1 MAKNKAVRSYD
12 DDDEFTSCNWVEY
25 TLVIVL
31 ASLLLLAAL
40 VLVIFWSIHFRE
52 GYVLNAED
60 WKTKPAKQFNYH
72 PTLMILGFITFS
84 GFSMLLYRISRCC
97 RHIWVKLFHTILHAI
112 AVPCIAFAALAIY
125 ENKNIQT
132 PPQKHFYSLHSW
144 MGFITV
150 GLFGLQFVVGFFSF
164 LVLLCCEG
172 ATAACRAAMV
182 PLHASFGLIT
192 FMMAIATCLT
202 GLTQRIYL
210 TIGNE
215 KYSSWTDP
223 LDLESIIINSLAM
236 VLVALGILFSYLL
249 HRDSLKNSREALLS
263 ERL

>member
-1 MAKNKAVRSYD
+1 MAKNKGVRSYD
-12 DDDEFTSCNWVEY
+12 DDDELSGCNWMEY
-25 TLVIVL
+25 ILVIVL
-31 ASLLLLAAL
+31 SCLLLLAAL
-40 VLVIFWSIHFRE
+40 VLVIFWSIHYRG
-52 GYVLNAED
+52 GYSWTED
-60 WKTKPAKQFNYH
+60 PKRHFNLH
-72 PTLMILGFITFS
+72 PSLMILGFITLS

-97 RHIWVKLFHTILHAI
+97 RHIWVKLFHTILHAL
-112 AVPCIAFAALAIY
+112 AVPCIALAALTIY
-125 ENKNIQT
+125 ENKNVQD
-132 PPQKHFYSLHSW
+132 PPQPHFYSLHSW

-202 GLTQRIYL
+202 GITQRVYL
-210 TIGNE
+210 TIGND
-215 KYSSWTDP
+215 YSTWTQ
-223 LDLESIIINSLAM
+223 EGIIINALAM

-249 HRDSLKNSREALLS
+249 HRDALKNSREALLS

>member
-1 MAKNKAVRSYD
+1 MVKNKGVRSYD
-12 DDDEFTSCNWVEY
+12 DDDELSGCNWMEY
-25 TLVIVL
+25 ILVIVL
-31 ASLLLLAAL
+31 SSLLLLAAL
-40 VLVIFWSIHFRE
+40 VLVIFWSLHYRG
-52 GYVLNAED
+52 GYAWTED
-60 WKTKPAKQFNYH
+60 PKKQFNLH
-72 PTLMILGFITFS
+72 PSLMILGFITLS

-97 RHIWVKLFHTILHAI
+97 RHIWVKLFHTILHAL
-112 AVPCIAFAALAIY
+112 AVPCIALAALTIY
-125 ENKNIQT
+125 ENKNVQT
-132 PPQKHFYSLHSW
+132 PPQPHFYSLHSW
-144 MGFITV
+144 MGFVTV

-202 GLTQRIYL
+202 GITQRVYL
-210 TIGNE
+210 TISAD
-215 KYSSWTDP
+215 YSSWTQ
-223 LDLESIIINSLAM
+223 EGIIINALAM